1 MKTFK
6 GAQGLTYSAPGFLH
20 KSDPYGLVT
29 EEQSQKILNC
39 DGLGSKIANLY
50 FLALSLTSL
59 KYFKRC
65 RPRHLKMLNAVGDS
79 IKKI

>member
-29 EEQSQKILNC
+29 EEQSQKIQNC
-39 DGLGSKIANLY
+39 DGFGLKIVILY

-59 KYFKRC
+59 EYFMRC
-65 RPRHLKMLNAVGDS
+65 RPRHLKMLSAVGDNV
-79 IKKI
+79 KKF